1 MNNNLEIIWKEFH
14 NKLEFFIHKR
24 VNDKDDAADILQEV
38 FIKIYKNINSL
49 KENQKLTSWIYQI
62 TRNTII
68 DYYRAKKV
76 NDEYSDNFFDNEE
89 DDEEALKRLSPSL
102 LEMIENLPP
111 IYKEAIT
118 LTEFNGLKQRELA
131 NKLGISLTG
140 AKSRVQRA
148 RQQLNK
154 MLLDCCNFEFDS
166 AGKMSDYSQKVNC
179 CVNFTELKKSVSS
192 TTKCTTSTKDCK

>member
-1 MNNNLEIIWKEFH
+1 MNNNIEIIWKEFH
-14 NKLEFFIHKR
+14 NKLEFFIHQR

-76 NDEYSDNFFDNEE
+76 NDEYSDNFFDNEL
-89 DDEEALKRLSPSL
+89 DNDEALKRLSPSL

-131 NKLGISLTG
+131 DKHGISLTG

-166 AGKMSDYSQKVNC
+166 AGKMSDYSKKINC
-179 CVNFTELKKSVSS
+179 CANFTELRSGIKLNEIRSS
-192 TTKCTTSTKDCK
+192 SNDTCD

>member
-49 KENQKLTSWIYQI
+49 KEDQKLTSWIYQI
-62 TRNTII
+62 TRNTIV
-68 DYYRAKKV
+68 DYYRAKKI
-76 NDEYSDNFFDNEE
+76 NHEYSDGFFYNEE
-89 DDEEALKRLSPSL
+89 DEEEALKRLSPSL

>member
-1 MNNNLEIIWKEFH
+1 MNYNIEKIWKEFH
-14 NKLEFFIHKR
+14 NKLEYFILQR

-38 FIKIYKNINSL
+38 FIKIYKNVNSL

-68 DYYRAKKV
+68 DYYRTKKI
-76 NDEYSDNFFDNEE
+76 NDEYSDEFFENEQYE
-89 DDEEALKRLSPSL
+89 EEALKRLSPSL

-131 NKLGISLTG
+131 ERLEISLTG

-148 RQQLNK
+148 RQQLSE

-166 AGKMSDYSQKVNC
+166 AGKMSNYSQKVNC
-179 CVNFTELKKSVSS
+179 CANFLELRNTIGNKPTCS
-192 TTKCTTSTKDCK
+192 

>member
-68 DYYRAKKV
+68 DYYRAKKI
-76 NDEYSDNFFDNEE
+76 NHEYSDGFFYNEE
-89 DDEEALKRLSPSL
+89 DEEEALKRLSPSL